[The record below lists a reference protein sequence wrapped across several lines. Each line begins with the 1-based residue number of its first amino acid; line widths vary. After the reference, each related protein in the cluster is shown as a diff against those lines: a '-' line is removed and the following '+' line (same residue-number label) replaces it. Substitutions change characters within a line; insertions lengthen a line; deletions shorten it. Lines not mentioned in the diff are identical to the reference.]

1 MASDNPI
8 VIPLNF
14 VYVYET
20 CPRNQQR
27 AVITYYKHKRYHNLI
42 LQYRYIV
49 LCLTNSKCFRS
60 ISKNHSM
67 LELGMTFEFYA
78 IVAKGLNLK
87 SRNILELIPTF
98 VKVTKKKAS
107 RGSLFAPILNRIKHF
122 NSLVLT

>member
-42 LQYRYIV
+42 LQYKYIV

-67 LELGMTFEFYA
+67 WELGMTFEFLRNCGKR
-78 IVAKGLNLK
+78 VK
-87 SRNILELIPTF
+87 S
-98 VKVTKKKAS
+98 KKQEYFGA
-107 RGSLFAPILNRIKHF
+107 
-122 NSLVLT
+122 NSYVCKSYKKNG